1 MKHAVC
7 EAVAAE
13 APDVGCGDT
22 THVPVS
28 WEAARREEAATRGQ
42 MGVLLTAVAAPSSP
56 SCSGGGNI
64 G

>member
-7 EAVAAE
+7 EALAAE

-28 WEAARREEAATRGQ
+28 REGPESGHEQMIATLASRGQ
-42 MGVLLTAVAAPSSP
+42 TQD
-56 SCSGGGNI
+56 
-64 G
+64 

>member
-28 WEAARREEAATRGQ
+28 WEVARVWT
-42 MGVLLTAVAAPSSP
+42 
-56 SCSGGGNI
+56 
-64 G
+64 

>member
-22 THVPVS
+22 THFPVS
-28 WEAARREEAATRGQ
+28 REAGSGHELMIATLASRGQ
-42 MGVLLTAVAAPSSP
+42 TQDHGSRNN
-56 SCSGGGNI
+56 GNTDAK
-64 G
+64 